1 MKKCAGLAQ
10 IPLMLG
16 LLLMAVAIP
25 VVSQLTKNSQE
36 TRNRAQSM
44 PITYYRLIGDQCVV
58 AGIFLTIDEC
68 QQVVNGTC
76 YENSNCESGG
86 EDEPTATPDPIS
98 RYYICDSK
106 PGMKRLCSISYSS
119 ESACQ
124 AAIIDSNT
132 QKCVNDCNKECLN
145 TYSVC
150 IDPAILEKCPNG
162 SRTMGCEQLLY
173 SNEVPMGEIAG
184 INYFYA
190 DPPNNFL
197 ARCFSFDYDFEA
209 SQGRGGVFGE
219 LECYERFGKQNCF
232 ISNGDCSNVCPKP
245 STNTITPA
253 PPFEAYR
260 CMESTC
266 QRQIYASIDEC
277 LKENGFAGCFN
288 GCSDQF
294 CSVEQELT
302 EYYYCDYNSENVIEG
317 SSFVTGECGHNS
329 FKNIYEC
336 YSQHEKCTLLN
347 CDDNPLGM
355 NDNCQ
360 KSVIEEDKKL
370 KLYFCS
376 PSGCRWEMFKNWVEC
391 GKLHGVCYDALNQCK
406 LYQRCAVAPP
416 TDDIYYLDMSYT
428 KYSEQCRKSSY
439 KYLEDCE
446 LYVNGC
452 EEGTTLDYCKR
463 QLGENF
469 ENARCFMNDSLCG
482 RPAQE
487 PLTIEV
493 TPKFSSNPV
502 RAKEEFS
509 LEIFADVINDGQTM
523 PDFSIKVCMTDNLTR
538 VLDKDNTSDCSF
550 TVEDVEDET
559 QKCYQISGSC
569 VAKSEKTVLARLWF
583 VSEAAN
589 TTVTFSVDWPG
600 YFADE
605 LILNIGN
612 EARSCDTGEN
622 GDANKNGEITMDDH
636 GIWENEYF
644 IGTSMTSDFNCDSK
658 IDLLDFEIW
667 RSGYFNRNI
676 SITPSPKPVECTN
689 GEWKCLD
696 ATRAQQCVEGFWKN
710 TICGSG
716 YKCDTGVCKEVQCIF
731 ENEKYSI
738 GTSICTDTYLPSVC
752 RSNGLFEEG
761 EWCNRG
767 DWCKDGI
774 CKEITC
780 TKGDQEYKVGESYC
794 GVQSIFKCGGS
805 GSFYSYACN
814 GTLVPGERSCQ
825 CVPFENSPTPTPP
838 VGTPVTKCYRRD
850 NYAEMN
856 VGDTYCQDDIF
867 YLCQSNGIL
876 YEHQCINGCLGDEC
890 ASEI

>member
-16 LLLMAVAIP
+16 LLLMAVALP
-25 VVSQLTKNSQE
+25 VVSQLVKNNQE
-36 TRNRAQSM
+36 TRNRAQGIIID
-44 PITYYRLIGDQCVV
+44 PIIPDPVIPGDP
-58 AGIFLTIDEC
+58 TITETPIP
-68 QQVVNGTC
+68 G
-76 YENSNCESGG
+76 
-86 EDEPTATPDPIS
+86 EPTMPEPEEN
-98 RYYICDSK
+98 YYLCNAMEYQKRICDSQRVFLGK
-106 PGMKRLCSISYSS
+106 DQC
-119 ESACQ
+119 E
-124 AAIIDSNT
+124 T
-132 QKCVNDCNKECLN
+132 QNNVANQPWLSCVKDCMKECMN
-145 TYSVC
+145 VYSVC
-150 IDPAILEKCPNG
+150 IDPEILEKCPNG
-162 SRTMGCEQLLY
+162 AGTMGCELYLY
-173 SNEVPMGEIAG
+173 SKELPQGEHGG

-190 DPPNNFL
+190 DAPNQL
-197 ARCFSFDYDFEA
+197 KARCHTITYDPD
-209 SQGRGGVFGE
+209 SVVGGQFGE
-219 LECYERFGKQNCF
+219 IECYQRYGKQNCF
-232 ISNGDCSNVCPKP
+232 ISNGDCMNNCLPYQE
-245 STNTITPA
+245 NTVTPA
-253 PPFEAYR
+253 PLITAYR
-260 CMESTC
+260 CSSFNNRCE
-266 QRQIYASIDEC
+266 RQDYINADEC
-277 LKENGFAGCFN
+277 FKENGVAGCMSICN
-288 GCSDQF
+288 DDLCSSERDDN
-294 CSVEQELT
+294 
-302 EYYYCDYNSENVIEG
+302 YYFCDYSDAIEG
-317 SSFVTGECGHNS
+317 SGFITGKCGS
-329 FKNIYEC
+329 GVYKNIYEC
-336 YSQHEKCTLLN
+336 YSQHENCTKLN
-347 CDDNPLGM
+347 CEDNPVGM

-360 KSVIEEDKKL
+360 KSVNEEDKKI
-370 KLYFCS
+370 KLYFCG
-376 PSGCRWEMFKNWVEC
+376 PSGCRWEIFKNWVEC
-391 GKLHGVCYDALNQCK
+391 GQKHGVCYDALRECK
-406 LYQRCAVAPP
+406 ALQRCQVTAPSL
-416 TDDIYYLDMSYT
+416 TFYYLDMSYT
-428 KYSEQCRKSSY
+428 KYSEQCRKGNFSF
-439 KYLEDCE
+439 LEDCE
-446 LYVNGC
+446 LFVNGC
-452 EEGTTLDYCKR
+452 EEGTTLDYCRK
-463 QLGENF
+463 QQGENF
-469 ENARCFMNDSLCG
+469 KDAKCFVDDPLCG

-559 QKCYQISGSC
+559 KKCYQISGSC

-716 YKCDTGVCKEVQCIF
+716 YKCNTGVCKEVQCIF

-794 GVQSIFKCGGS
+794 GVQSIFECGGS

-825 CVPFENSPTPTPP
+825 CVPFDSSPTPTPP

-856 VGDTYCQDDIF
+856 VWDTYCQDDIF